1 MCYTGPSNEKGA
13 FSMGRTSNKREEIL
27 RFLTQFVAENGY
39 APSVREICAAVGLQ
53 STATVH
59 YHLGALREAGLIEMD
74 DMKKRAITL
83 PDAHRADRIP
93 VVGVVTAGVPILAVE
108 NIEGYIPWEGEA
120 GCFALRVRGDSMIG
134 AGILD
139 GDKVVVRPQQTATN
153 GEIVVA
159 LLEDSAT
166 VKRFQKTGKQVWL
179 LPENP
184 AYQPIDGNEA
194 QILGKVKA
202 VIREEID
209 KRGCKIPFDV
219 ASNPEF
225 LKEGAAIKDFMSPD
239 RVVVGIESERARK
252 LMTRLYRPF
261 LINNFRVLFMDIPSA
276 EMTKYAANAMLATRI
291 SFMNEIA
298 NLCDLVGANVE
309 MVRKGIGSDAR
320 IGSKFLYP
328 GCGYGGSCFPK
339 DVKALARTAQEHG
352 YTMQVIEAVER
363 VNEGQKSILFG
374 KLQRALGDLHG
385 KTIAIWG
392 LAFKPE
398 TDDMREAPAL
408 VVIDLL
414 RKAGATVRVYD
425 PVAMEE
431 ARRRIGD
438 EGVHYAGSMYEAAKG
453 ADAIALVTEW
463 KQFRMPDWPQLLT
476 LMRDNILVDGR
487 NIFDKEEVLNAG
499 LRYYGIGK

>member
-1 MCYTGPSNEKGA
+1 MCYTGSSNEKGA

-194 QILGKVKA
+194 QILGKDKA
-202 VIREEID
+202 VIR
-209 KRGCKIPFDV
+209 
-219 ASNPEF
+219 
-225 LKEGAAIKDFMSPD
+225 
-239 RVVVGIESERARK
+239 
-252 LMTRLYRPF
+252 TY
-261 LINNFRVLFMDIPSA
+261 
-276 EMTKYAANAMLATRI
+276 
-291 SFMNEIA
+291 
-298 NLCDLVGANVE
+298 
-309 MVRKGIGSDAR
+309 
-320 IGSKFLYP
+320 
-328 GCGYGGSCFPK
+328 
-339 DVKALARTAQEHG
+339 
-352 YTMQVIEAVER
+352 
-363 VNEGQKSILFG
+363 
-374 KLQRALGDLHG
+374 
-385 KTIAIWG
+385 
-392 LAFKPE
+392 
-398 TDDMREAPAL
+398 
-408 VVIDLL
+408 
-414 RKAGATVRVYD
+414 
-425 PVAMEE
+425 
-431 ARRRIGD
+431 
-438 EGVHYAGSMYEAAKG
+438 
-453 ADAIALVTEW
+453 
-463 KQFRMPDWPQLLT
+463 
-476 LMRDNILVDGR
+476 
-487 NIFDKEEVLNAG
+487 
-499 LRYYGIGK
+499 